1 MSISQ
6 IAEGFYNNATSK
18 EQDLFEER
26 IEICRKCKIMKQDS
40 IFGEVCNSRLY
51 LNPITDE
58 ISKMAAPGFFRGCG
72 CVLKAKTRSRSS
84 RCPARKW

>member
-6 IAEGFYNNATSK
+6 IAEGFYNNATDK

-26 IEICRKCKIMKQDS
+26 IAICRTCKLMKMEG
-40 IFGEVCNSRLY
+40 IFGEICNSRLY

-58 ISKMAAPGFFRGCG
+58 TSKVKMDGFKRGCG
-72 CVLKAKTRSRSS
+72 CVLKAKTRVKGS
-84 RCPARKW
+84 RCPVGKW